1 MAEAM
6 TYGSLFTDIQR
17 YLERGQVSD
26 PDVHAQIPRFI
37 MLAEQRLAVELKTL
51 GSIKF
56 VTTALTPATA
66 TLIKPERWRDT
77 VSVSVVVAGEKQ
89 YVFPRSYEFLRSFW
103 PDSTATGIP
112 RYYSDYDYGHWLFAP
127 TPASGLALEIAY
139 HERVDPL
146 DATNQTNWWTTYV
159 PQALLYASLLEA
171 MIFLKDDDRI
181 AAYQQFYDR
190 TMASVGG
197 EDKERSTDRSSGVRK
212 QS

>member
-6 TYGSLFTDIQR
+6 TYSSLFTDIQR

-26 PDVHAQIPRFI
+26 PDVYAQIPRFI

-56 VTTALTPATA
+56 VTTTFTPSTA
-66 TLIKPERWRDT
+66 TLVKPERWRDT
-77 VSVSVVVAGEKQ
+77 VSVSVTVAGEKQ
-89 YVFPRSYEFLRSFW
+89 YLFPRSYEFLRSFW
-103 PDSTATGIP
+103 PDSTVTGTP
-112 RYYSDYDYGHWLFAP
+112 RYYSDYDYDHWLFAP
-127 TPASGLALEIAY
+127 TPATNLSLEIAY

-146 DATNQTNWWTTYV
+146 DSTNQTNWWTAYV

-190 TMASVGG
+190 VMASIGG